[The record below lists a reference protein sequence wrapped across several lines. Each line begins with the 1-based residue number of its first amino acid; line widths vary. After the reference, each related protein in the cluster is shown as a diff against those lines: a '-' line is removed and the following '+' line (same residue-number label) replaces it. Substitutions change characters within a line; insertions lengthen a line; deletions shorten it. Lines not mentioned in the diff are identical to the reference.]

1 MKPIHLAFAGALA
14 GASVLSAPPAFADDN
29 TWACEVVLCL
39 SNPGGPTQY
48 SACVPPIT
56 KLWRTLAFG
65 GGFPTCTGSG
75 IRDTDYDKADDGR
88 PARLTVEWTD
98 GRRQTFYQGRTSSR
112 PTPTIPGR
120 PPEWKVPRNVDL
132 Q

>member
-1 MKPIHLAFAGALA
+1 MKPTHLAFAGALA
-14 GASVLSAPPAFADDN
+14 GASVLSAPQAVASDN

-56 KLWRTLAFG
+56 KLWRQLAFG

-75 IRDTDYDKADDGR
+75 IRDTDYDEADDGR
-88 PARLTVEWTD
+88 PARLTVQWSD
-98 GRRQTFYQGRTSSR
+98 GRRQTFYQRRTT
-112 PTPTIPGR
+112 TPQPSPSIPGR
-120 PPEWKVPRNVDL
+120 PPEWKAPLPER